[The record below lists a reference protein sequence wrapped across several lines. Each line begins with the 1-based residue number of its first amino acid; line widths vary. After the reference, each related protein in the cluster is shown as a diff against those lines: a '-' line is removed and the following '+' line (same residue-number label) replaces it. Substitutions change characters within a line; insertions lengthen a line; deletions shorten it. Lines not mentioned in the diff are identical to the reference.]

1 MDYINTINKP
11 TGNDNRHL
19 SDKIMTRY
27 TRIRKVGEWGMTN
40 INIGKVIRE
49 DLEVLGVGRVINK

>member
-1 MDYINTINKP
+1 
-11 TGNDNRHL
+11 
-19 SDKIMTRY
+19 MTRY